1 MLFLRK
7 GRVHVMELNSRLAS
21 ILSELLSEGE
31 LSSAQICSNLQISKR
46 AFYYDYEKVK
56 DWLETYKLG
65 TIELKNGICS
75 LKTDQQ
81 QAIQSIVDAGATGY
95 YLNNRERLVME
106 LFYIAIHR
114 QRGAVEGLCDLL
126 QVSQNTILS
135 DIKKSRAML
144 HEVGLGLEYSAQTG
158 YLFIG
163 DEFQIRNFLLERLKE
178 IKTIRARKYLEE
190 MLSEQTGRYL
200 EPGKNYVSIMQECEQ
215 IYEAVIGTAL
225 LEQQLWQQAIIILL
239 AYLRNKVGAEFLTTS
254 AEMADLRTLKEFA
267 GVETMFQRIR
277 EYLGMDMPESEF
289 YFVEIYFLGMR
300 NFNFIENKTIHLN
313 VEKIAEKFLCC
324 LEKDYQIQFKDRQT
338 FKVRLIEHL
347 TPMYYR
353 VKYGVQEKYPL
364 MESYCHKY
372 KKEYEM
378 ARNCLEQAE
387 PKLSAQTIDDEIAYL
402 SMYIGGELFVDKK
415 RQRSNQDGKILVVCS
430 EGVATSIL
438 VRNHLLEL
446 LGNAFSIDFSAV
458 KSLDTLDFEEY
469 IMVVSTVRHEKLPPD
484 TLYVS
489 SMLQK
494 ADNERIAAKLNE
506 VIFQLKTASFGE
518 IMELLKKYFS
528 GDARLLELNYDLIR
542 LFCQKKQ
549 AEEYRIEQE
558 GFEDGREWIDV

>member
-1 MLFLRK
+1 
-7 GRVHVMELNSRLAS
+7 MELNSRLAS

-31 LSSAQICSNLQISKR
+31 QSSAQICSNLQISKR

-75 LKTDQQ
+75 LKTNKSQE
-81 QAIQSIVDAGATGY
+81 IQDIIDAGTTGF

-106 LFYIAIHR
+106 LFYIAVHK
-114 QRGAVEGLCDLL
+114 QRGAVESLCTLL
-126 QVSQNTILS
+126 QVSQNTILA
-135 DIKKSRAML
+135 DIKKNRMML

-190 MLSEQTGRYL
+190 MLSEQMGSYL
-200 EPGKNYVSIMQECEQ
+200 KPGENYVSIMQECEQ
-215 IYEAVIGTAL
+215 IYEAVIGTTL
-225 LEQQLWQQAIIILL
+225 LEQQLWQQAIVIIL
-239 AYLRNKVGAEFLTTS
+239 AYLRNQVGAGFLTTNT
-254 AEMADLRTLKEFA
+254 EMADLRTLKEYV

-277 EYLGMDMPESEF
+277 EYLAMEMPEPEF

-300 NFNFIENKTIHLN
+300 NFNFIENKTTHLN
-313 VEKIAEKFLCC
+313 VEKIAEKFIGC
-324 LEKDYQIQFKDRQT
+324 LENAYQINLKDWQT
-338 FKVRLIEHL
+338 FKSRLIEHL

-364 MESYCHKY
+364 MESYCRKY
-372 KKEYEM
+372 KKEFDM

-387 PKLSAQTIDDEIAYL
+387 PKLSSKTSDDEIAYL

-415 RQRSNQDGKILVVCS
+415 RQKSSEGGKILVVCS

-438 VRNHLLEL
+438 VQNHLLEL
-446 LGNAFSIDFSAV
+446 LGNTFSIDFSAV
-458 KSLDTLDFEEY
+458 KSLDTLDFDQY
-469 IMVVSTVRHEKLPPD
+469 IMVVSTVRHEKLPQD

-489 SMLQK
+489 SMLKK

-506 VIFQLKTASFGE
+506 VIAPLKTVSFGE
-518 IMELLKKYFS
+518 IMELLQRYFA
-528 GDARLLELNYDLIR
+528 GDGRLLEVNYDLIR
-542 LFCQKKQ
+542 LFCQNKQ
-549 AEEYRIEQE
+549 AGDSETEQSI
-558 GFEDGREWIDV
+558 FESEREWINV